1 MPMTDDE
8 ARTDHDTLAR
18 HLLTV
23 AIERRHFSGG
33 ALTQMAVDLFRHCL
47 VALADRAALVE
58 RLAAICERQPL
69 TVGEP
74 SATSVLAA
82 ARRHMKGEP

>member
-8 ARTDHDTLAR
+8 ARRLLLESPNYLGRWAR
-18 HLLTV
+18 DVPGEVCEAVWH
-23 AIERRHFSGG
+23 
-33 ALTQMAVDLFRHCL
+33 ALQ
-47 VALADRAALVE
+47 ALADRAALVE

>member
-8 ARTDHDTLAR
+8 ARKQALFLLKATRPGSTMALFLAHHIR
-18 HLLTV
+18 
-23 AIERRHFSGG
+23 AIE
-33 ALTQMAVDLFRHCL
+33 
-47 VALADRAALVE
+47 DRAALVE

-74 SATSVLAA
+74 SATSVLAS
-82 ARRHMKGEP
+82 ARRHTKGEE

>member
-8 ARTDHDTLAR
+8 ARTYITEIDRRKIPDKMVRLLR
-18 HLLTV
+18 HHIR
-23 AIERRHFSGG
+23 AIE
-33 ALTQMAVDLFRHCL
+33 
-47 VALADRAALVE
+47 DRAALVE

-82 ARRHMKGEP
+82 ARRHMKGEE